1 MQTQKL
7 AALAGILGGA
17 VALAAPADAQQTLTL
32 QTINSSGTNTSP
44 ATGQTL
50 DLSNATNA
58 PLFGA
63 ALTAF
68 NAKNSDTVYQNATSF
83 TPAGQPVSP
92 QFFPFGGPSV
102 PVNSNLAVTGHLT
115 ASGTAGSTNYFN
127 FAESDGAQIGL
138 HGAATSPPNQGTE
151 LLLFDPNSNL
161 VAVASGNA
169 PDGLSSIIDFTVPGG
184 DGGAWQTAITQGVN
198 TTSAIN
204 YRLEFQLPYSALS
217 PFTTNVIGS
226 GQEKNGS
233 LGAYD
238 VNANAGDNLA
248 FDVNATTPLTATEL
262 LLYDSNG
269 NLVAIASGNG
279 SDGLS
284 SIIDFTVP
292 GGDAG
297 EWQIQVAP
305 SPNIPVPQAYAYD
318 LAIQGFSGLGPVNPS
333 PVPEPSTWAM
343 ALVGFAGLGLMGF
356 RRAGRARARPLPRP
370 PLIKTNQRSRFG
382 AYLRHSNHPPCRRAR
397 FRT

>member
-32 QTINSSGTNTSP
+32 QTVNSSGTNTSP

-83 TPAGQPVSP
+83 TPGGQPVSP

-102 PVNSNLAVTGHLT
+102 NVNSNLVVTGRLT

-138 HGAATSPPNQGTE
+138 HGAATSPPNRGTE

-161 VAVASGNA
+161 IAVASGNA

-217 PFTTNVIGS
+217 AFTTNVIGS

-238 VNANAGDNLA
+238 VNASVGDNLA

-262 LLYDSNG
+262 LLYDPNG
-269 NLVAIASGNG
+269 NLVAIASQNG

-333 PVPEPSTWAM
+333 PVPEPSTWVM
-343 ALVGFAGLGLMGF
+343 AFVGFAGLGLMGF
-356 RRAGRARARPLPRP
+356 RRADRARARSLGVR
-370 PLIKTNQRSRFG
+370 L
-382 AYLRHSNHPPCRRAR
+382 
-397 FRT
+397 